1 MRRIDVTHDDAAAIF
16 DEVLDALGGAD
27 LVFIRAGA
35 GHNNRDLNVA
45 VDVEPVTVDVLIQV
59 ALLRVAHLDA

>member
-1 MRRIDVTHDDAAAIF
+1 MTHDDAAAIF

-45 VDVEPVTVDVLIQV
+45 LDVETVTVDVLIQV
-59 ALLRVAHLDA
+59 AFLRITHFDS